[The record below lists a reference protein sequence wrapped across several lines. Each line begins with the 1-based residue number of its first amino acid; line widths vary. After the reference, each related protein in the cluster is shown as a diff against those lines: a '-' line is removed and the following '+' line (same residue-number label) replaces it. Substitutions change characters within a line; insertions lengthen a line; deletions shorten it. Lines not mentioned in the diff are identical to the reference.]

1 MLAIRHYRQQRGLSQ
16 NKLAHLVGT
25 TQATVSLIEQGFL
38 HPDDKLLDDLAK
50 VLDVSPSFVLL
61 LSLEDE
67 QPAEQTA

>member
-1 MLAIRHYRQQRGLSQ
+1 VLAIRHYRQQRGLSQ